1 MTARIRCGTYTEHLT
16 MPTSNADSNSEALSP
31 AIRELLSVF
40 EGELSGVSFPG
51 VDRKTLSD
59 LAAQVAGESQR
70 VEELRQQIEEA
81 QAILTEAQQK
91 LVRAAELGL
100 AYARVYA
107 AEDAALLSRLSELQ
121 VGPNEAP
128 RRRKLEVAA
137 PTEGAVRLPAKR
149 GRKPKQR
156 PADDDADATGT

>member
-1 MTARIRCGTYTEHLT
+1 LTARICCGTYTEHLT
-16 MPTSNADSNSEALSP
+16 MPTSNADSSSEALSP
-31 AIRELLSVF
+31 AIRELLSIF

-51 VDRKTLSD
+51 VDRKTLTE
-59 LAAQVAGESQR
+59 LAAQVEGESQR

-81 QAILTEAQQK
+81 QTLLSDAQQK

-107 AEDAALLSRLSELQ
+107 AEDAALLSRLGDLQ
-121 VGPNEAP
+121 VGPNEPP
-128 RRRKLEVAA
+128 RKRKLEVAA
-137 PTEGAVRLPAKR
+137 PVDGAVRLPAKR

-156 PADDDADATGT
+156 PADDTDATGT